1 MWLYVLGFVV
11 GSIIENVYFIK
22 NNENKWCVVCVMSGV
37 RKYNYVGVEI
47 VKIMLV
53 VENFVKNWILLNGF

>member
-1 MWLYVLGFVV
+1 MV

-53 VENFVKNWILLNGF
+53 VENFVKN